1 MILDGA
7 MGTMIQSYGLG
18 EADFRGERFAR
29 WPNDLRGNNDLLV
42 LTRPDVISAIASQYI
57 DAGAD
62 IISTDT
68 FNANSIS
75 MADYGMEALVSE
87 INRTAASLLR
97 SLADSRRAADGRRI
111 WVAGS
116 IGPTNK
122 TASMSPDVNDPA
134 LRAVTYD
141 DLFNAYREQIAA
153 LIEGAQTCCSSRLS
167 LTRSTSRP
175 DSMPRA
181 TLWTPPAS
189 SSR

>member
-97 SLADSRRAADGRRI
+97 SLADSRRAADG
-111 WVAGS
+111 
-116 IGPTNK
+116 
-122 TASMSPDVNDPA
+122 
-134 LRAVTYD
+134 
-141 DLFNAYREQIAA
+141 
-153 LIEGAQTCCSSRLS
+153 LS
-167 LTRSTSRP
+167 LIHI
-175 DSMPRA
+175 
-181 TLWTPPAS
+181 
-189 SSR
+189 